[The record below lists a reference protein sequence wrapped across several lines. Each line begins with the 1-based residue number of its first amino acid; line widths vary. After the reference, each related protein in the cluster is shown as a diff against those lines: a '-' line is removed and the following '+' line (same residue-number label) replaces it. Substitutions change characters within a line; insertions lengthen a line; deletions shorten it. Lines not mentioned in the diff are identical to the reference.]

1 MTKPLLFSLPLLL
14 ISPALLADNHQ
25 TSDEEEAKRAQTVAD
40 VIERP
45 GVLTPAGK
53 FGVEASLNYS
63 QNSSNKVSIIGYT
76 VLPTL
81 IVGRIEVSDSDRT
94 TITAGLTGRYG
105 ITNDTEVEIRLPFVY
120 RSDQIS
126 VRPIQDGA
134 SDETINSNLDGGGLG
149 DIEFAVRHQFNFDT
163 TPYWVGSLR
172 VKSDTGKS
180 PYDIEVDPATNVLRD
195 APTGSGFWSIEPG
208 ISMIYPTDPAVLF
221 ANASYIYNFKG
232 DVDFDGQSAE
242 IDLGDTISLGA
253 GLGFAINR
261 DLSLSVGFSHQTI
274 LKSKINGRTDD
285 EAKLLQLDSLS
296 FGVNYA
302 LSPTTSINISAQAGL
317 TEDTPDF
324 QLNIRAPFTF

>member
-1 MTKPLLFSLPLLL
+1 MTKPLILSLPFLLFSPD
-14 ISPALLADNHQ
+14 ILADNHQ
-25 TSDEEEAKRAQTVAD
+25 APEEAKRAQTVAD

-45 GVLTPAGK
+45 GVLTPKGQ

-63 QNSSNKVSIIGYT
+63 QNSSNKVNIIGYT

-81 IVGRIEVSDSDRT
+81 IIGRIEVSDSDRT

-105 ITNDTEVEIRLPFVY
+105 LTNDTEIEIRLPFVY
-120 RSDQIS
+120 RNDQIS

-134 SDETINSNLDGGGLG
+134 ADETINSDLDGGGLG
-149 DIEFAVRHQFNFDT
+149 DIEFAIRHQFNFET

-172 VKSDTGKS
+172 IKSDTGKS
-180 PYDIEVDPATNVLRD
+180 PYDIDVDPRTDTRKD

-208 ISMIYPTDPAVLF
+208 ISMIHPPDPAVLF
-221 ANASYIYNFKG
+221 ASASYIYNFK
-232 DVDFDGQSAE
+232 DDIDFDGQSAE

-253 GLGFAINR
+253 GLGFAINP
-261 DLSLSVGFSHQTI
+261 DLSLSIGFSHQTI
-274 LKSKINGRTDD
+274 LKSKVDGRTDD
-285 EAKLLQLDSLS
+285 EAKLLQLDSMT

-302 LSPTTSINISAQAGL
+302 FSPTSSVNISAQAGL

-324 QLNIRAPFTF
+324 QLNVRVPFSF

>member
-1 MTKPLLFSLPLLL
+1 MTKPLLLSLPIFVL
-14 ISPALLADNHQ
+14 SNYVWADNHQ
-25 TSDEEEAKRAQTVAD
+25 DPEPAKRAQTVAD

-45 GVLTPAGK
+45 GVLTPEGQ
-53 FGVEASLNYS
+53 FGLETSLNYS

-81 IVGRIEVSDSDRT
+81 IIGRIEVSDSDRT

-105 ITNDTEVEIRLPFVY
+105 ISNSTEVEIRLPFVY
-120 RSDQIS
+120 RNDQIS

-134 SDETINSNLDGGGLG
+134 ADETINSDIDGGGLG
-149 DIEFAVRHQFNFDT
+149 DIEFAIRHQFNFET

-172 VKSDTGKS
+172 IKSDTGKS
-180 PYDIEVDPATNVLRD
+180 PYDIDVDPRTNALKD

-221 ANASYIYNFKG
+221 ANASYIYNFKD
-232 DVDFDGQSAE
+232 DVDFDGQAVD

-253 GLGFAINR
+253 GLGFAINQ
-261 DLSLSVGFSHQTI
+261 DLSLSIGFSHQTI
-274 LKSKINGRTDD
+274 LKSKVDGRTDD
-285 EAKLLQLDSLS
+285 EAKLLQLDSMT

-302 LSPTTSINISAQAGL
+302 FSPTTSINISAQAGL